1 MSKSTLNL
9 NNNINYLQYKKLVI
23 EDYKTLVLSRE
34 CSIIGRREVFLGK
47 GKFGIFGDGKELP
60 QMALN
65 HFFKDGDF
73 RSGYYRDQTLLM
85 AQDLLTPENFF
96 SALYG
101 HTDVEF
107 EPMSGGRQMGG
118 HFLSKSINK
127 DGTWVD
133 LMKQKNHSSDVSPT
147 ASQMPRLVGLAQA
160 SKVYR
165 KLKLKQSKK
174 FSNNGNEIAWGTIG
188 NASTSEGLFF
198 EAINAAGVLQVP
210 MVISIWDDEYGISV
224 SNDLQT
230 TKSSI
235 SEALSGFEKTSNKDG
250 FEIIQ
255 VKGWDYSSLIKA
267 YSKAEKRA
275 RIDHIPVIVHVIELT
290 QPLGHSSSGSHERY
304 KSVSRLEWEKK
315 HDCNLKFKNWI
326 LKNKISDKTIL
337 DKIDSEAKIRA
348 KNAKVNAWNDY
359 QRPIKKEFENFNTH
373 LDSLY
378 EASSNSN
385 SSSVSIELVRSKIA
399 KLNNIGYREIIS
411 IGRSLLPSI
420 SKINNLS
427 KKNFIDYLINLSKNL
442 QPKFS
447 SDLYSKE
454 VKFDLVPPKY
464 SKEPKIV
471 DGRVI
476 IRDNFDALLSSNERL
491 LIFGQDCGK
500 IGGVNQGLEGLQ
512 DKYGEH
518 RVEDSGIREATI
530 VGQGI
535 GMALRGLRPI
545 AEIQYLD
552 YILYCIQILSDDLAS
567 LSYRTNG
574 QQIAPLII
582 RTRGHRLEGIWH
594 SGSPMG
600 GMISLLRGI
609 FILTPRNMTIAAGMY
624 NSLLKLNQPAIVI
637 ETLNAYRF
645 KETLPVNMGLFTFP
659 IGKIEIL
666 KKGTD
671 ITIVSYGATLQ
682 LVLEA
687 SKELNKHDIRPEVID
702 LQTLIPFDLL
712 NEIKKS
718 ITKTNRL
725 LIVDEDMPGGGSA
738 YILQQL
744 LDNQKIYNLLDS
756 EPKLLSAKEH
766 RPAYGTDGDYFSKPN
781 VNDVF
786 ETVYQLMNEL
796 NPEKFPNLF

>member
-85 AQDLLTPENFF
+85 AQGLLTPENFF

-101 HTDVEF
+101 HTDLKF

-133 LMKQKNHSSDVSPT
+133 LMKQKNHSSDISPT

-198 EAINAAGVLQVP
+198 EAINAAGVLQIP
-210 MVISIWDDEYGISV
+210 MVISVWDDEYGISV

-304 KSVSRLEWEKK
+304 KSDSRLEWEK
-315 HDCNLKFKNWI
+315 NM
-326 LKNKISDKTIL
+326 
-337 DKIDSEAKIRA
+337 
-348 KNAKVNAWNDY
+348 
-359 QRPIKKEFENFNTH
+359 
-373 LDSLY
+373 
-378 EASSNSN
+378 
-385 SSSVSIELVRSKIA
+385 
-399 KLNNIGYREIIS
+399 
-411 IGRSLLPSI
+411 
-420 SKINNLS
+420 
-427 KKNFIDYLINLSKNL
+427 
-442 QPKFS
+442 
-447 SDLYSKE
+447 
-454 VKFDLVPPKY
+454 
-464 SKEPKIV
+464 IV
-471 DGRVI
+471 
-476 IRDNFDALLSSNERL
+476 
-491 LIFGQDCGK
+491 
-500 IGGVNQGLEGLQ
+500 
-512 DKYGEH
+512 
-518 RVEDSGIREATI
+518 T
-530 VGQGI
+530 
-535 GMALRGLRPI
+535 
-545 AEIQYLD
+545 
-552 YILYCIQILSDDLAS
+552 
-567 LSYRTNG
+567 
-574 QQIAPLII
+574 
-582 RTRGHRLEGIWH
+582 
-594 SGSPMG
+594 
-600 GMISLLRGI
+600 
-609 FILTPRNMTIAAGMY
+609 
-624 NSLLKLNQPAIVI
+624 
-637 ETLNAYRF
+637 
-645 KETLPVNMGLFTFP
+645 
-659 IGKIEIL
+659 
-666 KKGTD
+666 
-671 ITIVSYGATLQ
+671 
-682 LVLEA
+682 
-687 SKELNKHDIRPEVID
+687 
-702 LQTLIPFDLL
+702 
-712 NEIKKS
+712 
-718 ITKTNRL
+718 
-725 LIVDEDMPGGGSA
+725 
-738 YILQQL
+738 
-744 LDNQKIYNLLDS
+744 
-756 EPKLLSAKEH
+756 
-766 RPAYGTDGDYFSKPN
+766 
-781 VNDVF
+781 
-786 ETVYQLMNEL
+786 
-796 NPEKFPNLF
+796 

>member
-9 NNNINYLQYKKLVI
+9 NKNINYEQYIKLVI
-23 EDYKTLVLSRE
+23 EDYKTVVLSRE

-65 HFFKDGDF
+65 HFFKNGDF

-85 AQDLLTPENFF
+85 AQELLTSENFF

-101 HTDVEF
+101 HTDLDF

-118 HFLSKSINK
+118 HFLSKNINK
-127 DGTWVD
+127 DGSWVN
-133 LMKQKNHSSDVSPT
+133 LMKQKNHSSDISPT
-147 ASQMPRLVGLAQA
+147 GAQMPRLVGLAQA

-165 KLKLKQSKK
+165 NLKIKNSKN

-198 EAINAAGVLQVP
+198 ESINAAGVLQIP

-235 SEALSGFEKTSNKDG
+235 SEVLSGFEKTSKKDG
-250 FEIIQ
+250 FEIIK
-255 VKGWDYSSLIKA
+255 VNGWDYSALIKA
-267 YSKAEKRA
+267 YSKAEKKA
-275 RIDHIPVIVHVIELT
+275 RIDHVPVIVHVIELT

-304 KSVSRLEWEKK
+304 KSNSRLEWENIY
-315 HDCNLKFKNWI
+315 DCNLKFRNWI
-326 LKNKISDKTIL
+326 LSSKISDKKTL
-337 DKIDSEAKIRA
+337 DKIDNQAKIIAKEAKAKAWENFQIPIR
-348 KNAKVNAWNDY
+348 
-359 QRPIKKEFENFNTH
+359 KEFEKFNTH
-373 LDSLY
+373 LDLITKNIT
-378 EASSNSN
+378 NS
-385 SSSVSIELVRSKIA
+385 VDVQLAKSKINN
-399 KLNNIGYREIIS
+399 LNNIGYREILS
-411 IGRSLLPSI
+411 IGRSLLPSL
-420 SKINNLS
+420 SKFKHQSKNNL
-427 KKNFIDYLINLSKNL
+427 IEYLKDLTNNL

-447 SDLYSKE
+447 SNLYSKE
-454 VKFDLVPPKY
+454 VEFDLIPPEY
-464 SKEPKIV
+464 SKDSKKV
-471 DGRVI
+471 DARII
-476 IRDNFDALLSSNERL
+476 IRDNFDALLSSNDRL

-512 DKYGEH
+512 SKYGDF
-518 RVEDSGIREATI
+518 RVEDAGIREATI

-582 RTRGHRLEGIWH
+582 RTRGHRLEGMWH

-637 ETLNAYRF
+637 ETLNAYRL
-645 KETLPVNMGLFTFP
+645 KETLPSNMGLFTHP
-659 IGKIEIL
+659 IGKIEVL
-666 KKGTD
+666 REGED
-671 ITIVSYGATLQ
+671 ITIISYGATIQ

-687 SKELNKHDIRPEVID
+687 TKELNKYDIHAEVID
-702 LQTLIPFDLL
+702 LQTLIPFDLF
-712 NEIKKS
+712 NDIKKS
-718 ITKTNRL
+718 VAKTNKL

-744 LDNQKIYNLLDS
+744 LDNQKIFNLLDT

-766 RPAYGTDGDYFSKPN
+766 RPAYGSDGDYFSKPN
-781 VNDVF
+781 NNDIF
-786 ETVYQLMNEL
+786 EVAYKLMNEI
-796 NPEKFPNLF
+796 NPEKYSYPF

>member
-1 MSKSTLNL
+1 
-9 NNNINYLQYKKLVI
+9 
-23 EDYKTLVLSRE
+23 
-34 CSIIGRREVFLGK
+34 
-47 GKFGIFGDGKELP
+47 
-60 QMALN
+60 
-65 HFFKDGDF
+65 
-73 RSGYYRDQTLLM
+73 
-85 AQDLLTPENFF
+85 
-96 SALYG
+96 
-101 HTDVEF
+101 
-107 EPMSGGRQMGG
+107 
-118 HFLSKSINK
+118 
-127 DGTWVD
+127 
-133 LMKQKNHSSDVSPT
+133 
-147 ASQMPRLVGLAQA
+147 
-160 SKVYR
+160 
-165 KLKLKQSKK
+165 
-174 FSNNGNEIAWGTIG
+174 
-188 NASTSEGLFF
+188 
-198 EAINAAGVLQVP
+198 
-210 MVISIWDDEYGISV
+210 
-224 SNDLQT
+224 
-230 TKSSI
+230 
-235 SEALSGFEKTSNKDG
+235 
-250 FEIIQ
+250 
-255 VKGWDYSSLIKA
+255 
-267 YSKAEKRA
+267 
-275 RIDHIPVIVHVIELT
+275 
-290 QPLGHSSSGSHERY
+290 
-304 KSVSRLEWEKK
+304 
-315 HDCNLKFKNWI
+315 
-326 LKNKISDKTIL
+326 
-337 DKIDSEAKIRA
+337 
-348 KNAKVNAWNDY
+348 
-359 QRPIKKEFENFNTH
+359 
-373 LDSLY
+373 
-378 EASSNSN
+378 
-385 SSSVSIELVRSKIA
+385 
-399 KLNNIGYREIIS
+399 
-411 IGRSLLPSI
+411 
-420 SKINNLS
+420 
-427 KKNFIDYLINLSKNL
+427 
-442 QPKFS
+442 
-447 SDLYSKE
+447 
-454 VKFDLVPPKY
+454 
-464 SKEPKIV
+464 
-471 DGRVI
+471 
-476 IRDNFDALLSSNERL
+476 
-491 LIFGQDCGK
+491 
-500 IGGVNQGLEGLQ
+500 
-512 DKYGEH
+512 
-518 RVEDSGIREATI
+518 
-530 VGQGI
+530 
-535 GMALRGLRPI
+535 
-545 AEIQYLD
+545 LD

-796 NPEKFPNLF
+796 NTEKFPNLF